1 MQKMSPI
8 STFEIALDIRAGR
21 IPVRW
26 TVRDSHRPEERD
38 SSGRVIWKSEVERVF
53 WPQVELNKWGEAVV
67 AEIEGPLDLR
77 AHLFKAVNTNWSEK
91 AVLAFLDRAGA
102 WRILPAA
109 REEEWAKG
117 TYANVEFL
125 HRYRTAVQ
133 ILAVTVKELREEAE
147 YWYRLLQCLGDPAK
161 LKKAFRPPPG
171 GEARISDVIMFGLET
186 RSKNTLP
193 VSLEWQGR
201 DPRAVI
207 ETITAA
213 ELLAAAAW
221 ADVASHT
228 GPQVCGHCM
237 TRFASARK
245 KKYCRPDCGH
255 AVAVR
260 NYKRK
265 LALAKKGQR
274 VGAEAHTSDS

>member
-171 GEARISDVIMFGLET
+171 GEARISDVIMFGL
-186 RSKNTLP
+186 
-193 VSLEWQGR
+193 
-201 DPRAVI
+201 
-207 ETITAA
+207 
-213 ELLAAAAW
+213 
-221 ADVASHT
+221 DVASHT